1 MVYNLLN
8 KTSSVILNYNDS
20 IRSVKLAKKL
30 VIYGLDLVV
39 IVDNNSNFNERTI
52 LKEIDGNE
60 AKRIK
65 VIFSDNNQGFASGN
79 NKGFKYLESLGKYDY
94 VLEVNPDVDFEKKTL
109 LSCLEFLVKNDYAIS
124 VSPICVQN
132 NKFYCNFWAFPTY
145 HDIIKK
151 ILSAVFCFNVDKGY
165 YCNQMPNNFFKA
177 DAIRGSFQ
185 FFDFI
190 KLSKIGYYDENTF
203 LYYEENILYK
213 KAQKYG
219 YYAYIDPY
227 DVYYHNHIY
236 QEKTI
241 KSTIKSREQDF
252 KSAYYYLSE
261 YTKINHFQKFFIKFL
276 YYFLTPLFY
285 FRLTLKWLLER
296 FSKK

>member
-190 KLSKIGYYDENTF
+190 KLSRIGYYDENTF

-227 DVYYHNHIY
+227 DVYYHNHINSK
-236 QEKTI
+236 KTI
-241 KSTIKSREQDF
+241 KALLKTRKFDF
-252 KSAYYYLSE
+252 ESSLYYLKMYE
-261 YTKINHFQKFFIKFL
+261 KINLAQIIL
-276 YYFLTPLFY
+276 YKSTYLLLTPFY
-285 FRLTLKWLLER
+285 FARILIRKIV
-296 FSKK
+296 KG